1 MFSTYAELMNWFVAL
16 LKVARFLV
24 KTVSQLGSGKKPVGT
39 TAYIRR
45 AEHLMQCRSNV
56 RQGTS
61 YPKWLMFK

>member
-1 MFSTYAELMNWFVAL
+1 MFSTYVYLMNWFIAL

-39 TAYIRR
+39 TAYMGR

-56 RQGTS
+56 HQGTS
-61 YPKWLMFK
+61 YLKWLMFK